1 MWSLSRASPSQI
13 SLPGDRTSSDRQPSH
28 PYRSSASSCSF
39 IICYTVLRVLRSLRN
54 KGCVSNKLVKV
65 VYPMSLFI
73 HFILYFHL
81 DPFYH
86 SSRVCL
92 ISARLLQFHP
102 SRATNDNAGTAT
114 ASSPLRSATRPGP
127 QALGPRD
134 SRSSRSSLATNQ
146 AENRLQALPAC
157 PSCSYWS
164 STVLLVRAA
173 DGGGRCSRTCF
184 RCVPQPATT

>member
-1 MWSLSRASPSQI
+1 MKMSMKHTMVKYEYETYNGEVESDNQKVDSTKAIDALRMPPAAAARDSWSIGTGSNCA
-13 SLPGDRTSSDRQPSH
+13 TSV
-28 PYRSSASSCSF
+28 C
-39 IICYTVLRVLRSLRN
+39 
-54 KGCVSNKLVKV
+54 
-65 VYPMSLFI
+65 
-73 HFILYFHL
+73 
-81 DPFYH
+81 
-86 SSRVCL
+86 VCL

-114 ASSPLRSATRPGP
+114 ASSPLRSATRSGP

-134 SRSSRSSLATNQ
+134 SHPSRSSLATNQ

-157 PSCSYWS
+157 PSCSYCS

-184 RCVPQPATT
+184 AAFLSPPRLDPA